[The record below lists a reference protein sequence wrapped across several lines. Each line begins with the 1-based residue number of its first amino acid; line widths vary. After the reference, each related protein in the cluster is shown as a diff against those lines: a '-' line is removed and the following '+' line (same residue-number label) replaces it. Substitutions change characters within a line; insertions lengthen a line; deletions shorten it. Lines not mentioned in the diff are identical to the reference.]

1 MEIFTSAIAAA
12 LGNLGSAAVL
22 GAYQAVKTLVLQSSG
37 VGSHPAAHHQHGA
50 VRESAVHAA
59 LHGRAL
65 SAAHGHA
72 AFPDRAAQ
80 AGNSIITPQRR
91 SIMMITRDC
100 LKAAACALALFG
112 LLAGCSEEKKEE
124 ESKGMIEQAAD
135 EVAHKAVEQMTK
147 PIDKANA
154 SQALQNAQ
162 NQRMKE
168 MAEEAESGN

>member
-1 MEIFTSAIAAA
+1 
-12 LGNLGSAAVL
+12 
-22 GAYQAVKTLVLQSSG
+22 
-37 VGSHPAAHHQHGA
+37 
-50 VRESAVHAA
+50 
-59 LHGRAL
+59 
-65 SAAHGHA
+65 
-72 AFPDRAAQ
+72 
-80 AGNSIITPQRR
+80 
-91 SIMMITRDC
+91 MMITRDC

-162 NQRMKE
+162 NQKMEE